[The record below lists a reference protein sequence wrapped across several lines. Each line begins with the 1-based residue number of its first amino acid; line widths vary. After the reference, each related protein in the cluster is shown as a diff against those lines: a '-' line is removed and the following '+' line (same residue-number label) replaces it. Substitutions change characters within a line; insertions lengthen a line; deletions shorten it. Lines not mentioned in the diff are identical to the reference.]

1 MARRGL
7 FDMPDPLLLK
17 LKDNIFQIQQK
28 KKQFKYDFSKM
39 FLFLTIM
46 VFFITITLL
55 LAFTTDINYWVGSI
69 FIIIYGWTTIG
80 LVYRMAY
87 RTLLLTNTSRIQ
99 KFIDDKRNS
108 QTINNEELYNVISQT
123 DVLRGKI
130 TIAEK
135 LIEMVCKVNII
146 MIGLIY
152 VAICSYYIFKL

>member
-28 KKQFKYDFSKM
+28 KKQFKYDFSKT
-39 FLFLTIM
+39 FLFTTIM
-46 VFFITITLL
+46 VFFITVTLL
-55 LAFTTDINYWVGSI
+55 LTFTTDINYWVGTI
-69 FIIIYGWTTIG
+69 FIIVYGWTTLG
-80 LVYRMAY
+80 LIYRMAY
-87 RTLLLTNTSRIQ
+87 RTLLLTNTTKIQ

-108 QTINNEELYNVISQT
+108 QTINNEELYNIISQT
-123 DVLRGKI
+123 DILQGKI

-146 MIGLIY
+146 TMGLIY
-152 VAICSYYIFKL
+152 VVICFYYIFKL